1 MLLITIVN
9 TIVSL
14 FFFSVP
20 VISTEKGEES
30 LGFCQTSQGEW
41 NSILPVQLQACP
53 VFPQSNAADIG
64 YADLSDIFLGD
75 CLKFPVKVLPG
86 QRDEDWLVLLGRR
99 DQHLDFCTSGAT
111 FFKLGKKALTK
122 VRLEIGVGQKKE
134 LFLQQTGAFGICVA
148 AQQLFLV
155 ALKSPVDNVLLS
167 PESEYLFDKYVIV
180 Q

>member
-1 MLLITIVN
+1 MLLITMVTCYCFIVC
-9 TIVSL
+9 
-14 FFFSVP
+14 VP
-20 VISTEKGEES
+20 VISTEKGEERF
-30 LGFCQTSQGEW
+30 GFCQASQSEW
-41 NSILPVQLQACP
+41 NPILPVELQACP

-64 YADLSDIFLGD
+64 YTDLSDIFLGD
-75 CLKFPVKVLPG
+75 CLQLPVKVLPG
-86 QRDEDWLVLLGRR
+86 QRDEDWLVLLRRR

-111 FFKLGKKALTK
+111 FFKLGKKSLTE

-134 LFLQQTGAFGICVA
+134 LFLQQTGAFGICMA
-148 AQQLFLV
+148 TQQLFLV